1 MFMFD
6 IETLGIEST
15 TVVLSAAI
23 IHFDPEVD
31 TNISFKELV
40 QRGLLVKFDAK
51 DQVKRLNRTMTKS
64 TLDWWNKQGE
74 YQQKLSFVPDAS
86 RDMISENGIEAIRK
100 YINQYHRGADPQT
113 MTIWA
118 RGSLDQMAI
127 DSLALKAGVERIAP
141 FNRWRDV
148 RTAVDLMTDSK
159 NGYCKVTDLN
169 RDEVVKHDP
178 VHDCALD
185 ILMLLRGESS
195 EES

>member
-23 IHFDPEVD
+23 IHFEPEADSQV
-31 TNISFKELV
+31 SFSELV
-40 QRGLLVKFDAK
+40 NRAMFVKFDAK
-51 DQVKRLNRTMTKS
+51 DQVTRLDRTMSKS

-74 YQQKLSFVPDAS
+74 HQQKLSFIPNK
-86 RDMISENGIEAIRK
+86 SEDLVAEDGLTLLRN
-100 YINQYHRGADPQT
+100 YINKHHRGADPQT
-113 MTIWA
+113 LTIWS

-127 DSLALKAGVERIAP
+127 DSLAIKAKIEPIAP

-148 RTAVDLMTDSK
+148 RTAIDLMTDSK
-159 NGYCKVTDLN
+159 NGYCKVEGLN
-169 RDEVVKHDP
+169 WDEVAKHDP
-178 VHDCALD
+178 THDCALD
-185 ILMLLRGESS
+185 VLMLLRGVSA

>member
-15 TVVLSAAI
+15 AVVLSAAI
-23 IHFDPEVD
+23 ICFDPEKD
-31 TNISFKELV
+31 SDISFRELV
-40 QRGLLVKFDAK
+40 ERGLLVKFDAK
-51 DQVKRLNRTMTKS
+51 DQVKRLDRTMTKS
-64 TLDWWNKQGE
+64 TLDWWGKQGD

-86 RDMISENGIEAIRK
+86 RDLITEDGLQAIRK
-100 YINQYHRGADPQT
+100 YINQYHRGADPHT

-159 NGYCKVTDLN
+159 NGYCKVTDLD

>member
-6 IETLGIEST
+6 IETLGVEST
-15 TVVLSAAI
+15 AVVLSAAI
-23 IHFDPEVD
+23 ICFDPEKD
-31 TNISFKELV
+31 SDISFRELV
-40 QRGLLVKFDAK
+40 ERGLLVKFDAK
-51 DQVKRLNRTMTKS
+51 DQVKRLDRTMTKS
-64 TLDWWNKQGE
+64 TLDWWGKQGD
-74 YQQKLSFVPDAS
+74 YQQKLSFVPDTK
-86 RDMISENGIEAIRK
+86 RDIVAEDGLQAIRK

-127 DSLALKAGVERIAP
+127 DSLALKAGVEPIAP

-159 NGYCKVTDLN
+159 NGYCTVRDLN
-169 RDEVVKHDP
+169 RDEVAKHDP

>member
-113 MTIWA
+113 LTIWA

-127 DSLALKAGVERIAP
+127 DSLALKAEVEPIAP

-148 RTAVDLMTDSK
+148 RTAIDLMTDSK
-159 NGYCKVTDLN
+159 NGYCTVRELN
-169 RDEVVKHDP
+169 RDEVAKHDP

>member
-15 TVVLSAAI
+15 AVVLSAAI
-23 IHFDPEVD
+23 ICFDPEKD
-31 TNISFKELV
+31 SDISFRELV
-40 QRGLLVKFDAK
+40 ERGLLVKFDAK
-51 DQVKRLNRTMTKS
+51 DQVKRLDRTMTKS
-64 TLDWWNKQGE
+64 TLDWWGKQGD

-86 RDMISENGIEAIRK
+86 RDLITEDGLQAIRK

-127 DSLALKAGVERIAP
+127 DSLALKAGVEPIAP

-148 RTAVDLMTDSK
+148 RTAIDLMTDSK
-159 NGYCKVTDLN
+159 NGYCTVRDLN

>member
-15 TVVLSAAI
+15 AVVLSAAI
-23 IHFDPEVD
+23 ICFDPEKD
-31 TNISFKELV
+31 SDISFRELV
-40 QRGLLVKFDAK
+40 ERGLLVKFDAK
-51 DQVKRLNRTMTKS
+51 DQVKRLDRTMTKS
-64 TLDWWNKQGE
+64 TLDWWGKQGD

-86 RDMISENGIEAIRK
+86 RDLITEDGLQAIRK

>member
-15 TVVLSAAI
+15 AVVLSAAI
-23 IHFDPEVD
+23 ICFDPEKD
-31 TNISFKELV
+31 SDISFRELV
-40 QRGLLVKFDAK
+40 ERGLLVKFDAK
-51 DQVKRLNRTMTKS
+51 DQVKRLDRTMTKS
-64 TLDWWNKQGE
+64 TLDWWGKQGS

-159 NGYCKVTDLN
+159 NGYCTVRDLN

>member
-15 TVVLSAAI
+15 AVVLSAAI
-23 IHFDPEVD
+23 ICFDPEKD
-31 TNISFKELV
+31 SDISFRELV
-40 QRGLLVKFDAK
+40 ERGLLVKFDAK
-51 DQVKRLNRTMTKS
+51 DQVKRLDRTMTKS
-64 TLDWWNKQGE
+64 TLDWWGKQGD

-86 RDMISENGIEAIRK
+86 RDLITEDGLQAIRK

-159 NGYCKVTDLN
+159 NGYCKVTDLD

>member
-1 MFMFD
+1 
-6 IETLGIEST
+6 
-15 TVVLSAAI
+15 
-23 IHFDPEVD
+23 
-31 TNISFKELV
+31 
-40 QRGLLVKFDAK
+40 
-51 DQVKRLNRTMTKS
+51 MTKS
-64 TLDWWNKQGE
+64 TLDWWGKQGS

-159 NGYCKVTDLN
+159 NGYCKVTDLD
-169 RDEVVKHDP
+169 RDEVAKHDP

>member
-6 IETLGIEST
+6 IETLGVEST
-15 TVVLSAAI
+15 AVVLSAAI
-23 IHFDPEVD
+23 ICFDPEKD
-31 TNISFKELV
+31 SDISFRELV
-40 QRGLLVKFDAK
+40 ERGLLVKFDAK
-51 DQVKRLNRTMTKS
+51 DQVKRLDRTMTKS
-64 TLDWWNKQGE
+64 TLDWWGKQGD
-74 YQQKLSFVPDAS
+74 YQQKLSFVPDAK
-86 RDMISENGIEAIRK
+86 RDIVAEDGLQAIRK

-127 DSLALKAGVERIAP
+127 DSLALKAGVEPIAP

-159 NGYCKVTDLN
+159 NGYCTVRDLI
-169 RDEVVKHDP
+169 REEVVKHDP

>member
-23 IHFDPEVD
+23 IQFDPEVD
-31 TNISFKELV
+31 TDISFRELV
-40 QRGLLVKFDAK
+40 ERGLFVKFDAK
-51 DQVKRLNRTMTKS
+51 DQVKRLDRTMTKS

-74 YQQKLSFVPDAS
+74 HQQKLSFVPDKD
-86 RDMISENGIEAIRK
+86 RDMITEDGLMLIRD
-100 YINQYHRGADPQT
+100 YINKYHRGADPQT
-113 MTIWA
+113 LTIWA

-127 DSLALKAGVERIAP
+127 DSLALKAGIDPIAP

-148 RTAVDLMTDSK
+148 RTAIDLMTDSK
-159 NGYCKVTDLN
+159 NGYWKVEGLN
-169 RDEVVKHDP
+169 WDEVAKHDP

-185 ILMLLRGESS
+185 VLMLLRGVSEGES
-195 EES
+195 

>member
-15 TVVLSAAI
+15 AVVLSAAI
-23 IHFDPEVD
+23 ICFDPEKD
-31 TNISFKELV
+31 SDISFRELV
-40 QRGLLVKFDAK
+40 ERGLLVKFDAK
-51 DQVKRLNRTMTKS
+51 DQVKRLDRTMTKS
-64 TLDWWNKQGE
+64 TLDWWGKQGD

-86 RDMISENGIEAIRK
+86 RDLITEDGLQAIRK

-159 NGYCKVTDLN
+159 NGYCTVRDLN
-169 RDEVVKHDP
+169 RDEVAKHDP

>member
-15 TVVLSAAI
+15 AVVLSAAI
-23 IHFDPEVD
+23 ICFDPEKD
-31 TNISFKELV
+31 SDISFRELV
-40 QRGLLVKFDAK
+40 ERGLLVKFDAK
-51 DQVKRLNRTMTKS
+51 DQVKRLDRTMTKS
-64 TLDWWNKQGE
+64 TLDWWGKQGD

-86 RDMISENGIEAIRK
+86 RDLITEDGLQAIRK

-127 DSLALKAGVERIAP
+127 DSLALKAGVEPIAP

-148 RTAVDLMTDSK
+148 RTAIDLMTDSK
-159 NGYCKVTDLN
+159 NGYCTVRDLD

>member
-74 YQQKLSFVPDAS
+74 HQQKLSFVPDAS

-113 MTIWA
+113 LTIWA

-127 DSLALKAGVERIAP
+127 DSLALKAEVEPIAP

-148 RTAVDLMTDSK
+148 RTAIDLMTDSK
-159 NGYCKVTDLN
+159 NGYCTVRDLN
-169 RDEVVKHDP
+169 RDEVAKHDT

>member
-6 IETLGIEST
+6 IETLGVEST
-15 TVVLSAAI
+15 AVVLSAAI
-23 IHFDPEVD
+23 ICFDPEKD
-31 TNISFKELV
+31 SDISFRELV
-40 QRGLLVKFDAK
+40 ERGLLVKFDAK
-51 DQVKRLNRTMTKS
+51 DQVKRLDRTMTKS
-64 TLDWWNKQGE
+64 TLDWWGKQGD

-86 RDMISENGIEAIRK
+86 RDLITEDGLQAIRK

-127 DSLALKAGVERIAP
+127 DSLALKAGAEPIAP

-159 NGYCKVTDLN
+159 NGYCTVRDLN
-169 RDEVVKHDP
+169 RDEVAKHDP

>member
-15 TVVLSAAI
+15 AVVLSAAI
-23 IHFDPEVD
+23 ICFDPEKD
-31 TNISFKELV
+31 SDISFRELV
-40 QRGLLVKFDAK
+40 ERGLLVKFDAK
-51 DQVKRLNRTMTKS
+51 DQVKRLDRTMTKS
-64 TLDWWNKQGE
+64 TLDWWGKQGS

-86 RDMISENGIEAIRK
+86 RDITTEDGLQAIRK

-127 DSLALKAGVERIAP
+127 DSLALKAGVEPIAP

-159 NGYCKVTDLN
+159 NGYCTVRDLN

-185 ILMLLRGESS
+185 VLMLLRGESS

>member
-15 TVVLSAAI
+15 TVILSAAI
-23 IHFDPEVD
+23 IQFDPEKD
-31 TNISFKELV
+31 TDISFRELV
-40 QRGLLVKFDAK
+40 ERGLLVKFDAK
-51 DQVKRLNRTMTKS
+51 DQVKRLDRTMTKS
-64 TLDWWNKQGE
+64 TLDWWNKQSE
-74 YQQKLSFVPDAS
+74 YQQKLSFVPDAK
-86 RDMISENGIEAIRK
+86 RDIVTEDGLQAIRK

-113 MTIWA
+113 LTIWA

-127 DSLALKAGVERIAP
+127 DSLALKAGVEPIAP

-148 RTAVDLMTDSK
+148 RTAIDLMTDSK
-159 NGYCKVTDLN
+159 NGYCSVRDLD
-169 RDEVVKHDP
+169 RDEVAKHDP

>member
-6 IETLGIEST
+6 IETLGVEST
-15 TVVLSAAI
+15 AVVLSAAI
-23 IHFDPEVD
+23 ICFDPEKD
-31 TNISFKELV
+31 SDISFRELV
-40 QRGLLVKFDAK
+40 ERGLLVKFDAK
-51 DQVKRLNRTMTKS
+51 DQVKRLDRTMTKS
-64 TLDWWNKQGE
+64 TLDWWGKQGD
-74 YQQKLSFVPDAS
+74 YQQKLSFVPDTK
-86 RDMISENGIEAIRK
+86 RDIVAEDGLQAIRK

-127 DSLALKAGVERIAP
+127 DSLALKAGVEPIAP

-159 NGYCKVTDLN
+159 NGYCTVRDLI
-169 RDEVVKHDP
+169 REEVVKHDP

>member
-6 IETLGIEST
+6 IETLGVEST
-15 TVVLSAAI
+15 AVVLSAAI
-23 IHFDPEVD
+23 IHFDAEVD
-31 TNISFKELV
+31 TDISFKELV

-51 DQVKRLNRTMTKS
+51 DQVKRLDRTMTKS
-64 TLDWWNKQGE
+64 TLDWWGKQGS

-86 RDMISENGIEAIRK
+86 RDITTEDGLQAIRK

-127 DSLALKAGVERIAP
+127 DSLALKAGVEAIAP

-159 NGYCKVTDLN
+159 NGYCKVTDLD
-169 RDEVVKHDP
+169 RDEVAKHDP

-185 ILMLLRGESS
+185 ILMLLRGVSAEDS
-195 EES
+195 